1 MARFFVSFAI
11 SAALCAKRTVQ
22 QLWRP
27 ALFQGRRRPPALP
40 PAGILPSPVRRARP
54 FFHNPVMPGGPGAAA
69 DRPPP
74 AKRQPVQARFPVLAS
89 VGGHWARR
97 GQKAATGTALRPCPL
112 HLSLCP
118 DRVRRKA
125 KRSFLGSKANAFRA
139 YSTMLSPVISAGWG
153 SPISLSMVGAI
164 SARRPPSRRVTSP
177 APATRNGTGLVVCA
191 VKGVPSSSAI

>member
-1 MARFFVSFAI
+1 MGSGRRTARFFVSFAI

-54 FFHNPVMPGGPGAAA
+54 FFHNPVMP

-89 VGGHWARR
+89 VGGHRARR

-118 DRVRRKA
+118 DRVRQPKSKA
-125 KRSFLGSKANAFRA
+125 FFFGGAKQTPSALTAQCFRRSFRRA
-139 YSTMLSPVISAGWG
+139 
-153 SPISLSMVGAI
+153 GA
-164 SARRPPSRRVTSP
+164 
-177 APATRNGTGLVVCA
+177 
-191 VKGVPSSSAI
+191 VPSA